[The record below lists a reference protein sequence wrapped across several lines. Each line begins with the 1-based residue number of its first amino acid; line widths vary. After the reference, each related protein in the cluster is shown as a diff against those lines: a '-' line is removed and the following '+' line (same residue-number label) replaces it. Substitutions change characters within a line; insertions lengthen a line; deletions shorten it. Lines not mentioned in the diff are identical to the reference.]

1 MQLLEG
7 GADAIADFLD
17 FLPLFVETTDTI
29 RARIDADVNAGV
41 DPIDPAFVDTTE
53 GGIYFDLTQPILL
66 EIERLWDALSAEVP
80 AVMFP
85 AFAWGDYLDEWGV
98 TTNVPRKAAVAAT
111 GTVTF
116 TGTVGGLIGTGTVV
130 SPLQTDPDAA
140 PPQFAT
146 TASAVIGGGGTVD
159 VPVVATAAGSKG
171 NVAAG
176 TITQLLSPNGNI
188 AAVTNVTATS
198 GGQEVETDDAYRERI
213 LLEFSQAQGAGNQ
226 ADYLRWALAYP
237 GVGHATVQPIWSGA
251 GTVRVI
257 VTDASN
263 NPVAGGVV
271 AGLQA
276 ELDPTPGAG
285 AGLAP
290 IGAIVTVATPTLVA
304 INTSAT
310 VTFDAG
316 YSLDG
321 AAGTVATRA
330 AITAAIADYINS
342 LNPGQTVYL
351 RHVEARFFA
360 VKGVLDVSSLLLNGA
375 ASNVTIGGLQ
385 VADMG
390 TVALV

>member
-1 MQLLEG
+1 M
-7 GADAIADFLD
+7 
-17 FLPLFVETTDTI
+17 ETTDTI

-53 GGIYFDLTQPILL
+53 GGLYFDLTQPIVL

-98 TTNVPRKAAVAAT
+98 TTNVPRKAAVAAA

-116 TGTVGGLIGTGTVV
+116 TGAIGTLIGTGTVV

-140 PPQFAT
+140 PPNFAT
-146 TASAVIGGGGTVD
+146 TTSAVIGGGGTVD
-159 VPVVATAAGSKG
+159 VPIAATTPGSKG

-176 TITQLLSPNGNI
+176 TITLLLSPNGGI
-188 AAVTNVTATS
+188 AAVTNATATS
-198 GGQEVETDDAYRERI
+198 GGQEVETDDSYRERI

-257 VTDASN
+257 VTDVDN
-263 NPVAGGVV
+263 NPTAGAVV
-271 AGLQA
+271 TGLQA
-276 ELDPTPGAG
+276 QLDPTPGAG

-304 INTSAT
+304 VNTSAT

-321 AAGTVATRA
+321 TAGTVATRT
-330 AITAAIADYINS
+330 AITAAIADYVNS

-351 RHVEARFFA
+351 RHVESRFFA

-390 TVALV
+390 TVTLV